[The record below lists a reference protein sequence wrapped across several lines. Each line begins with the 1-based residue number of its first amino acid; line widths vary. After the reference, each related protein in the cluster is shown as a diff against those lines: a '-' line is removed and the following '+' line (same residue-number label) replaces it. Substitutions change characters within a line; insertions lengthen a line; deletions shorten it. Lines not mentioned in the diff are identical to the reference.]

1 MQQRPAIE
9 ERGDIIGGLGR
20 FRIISLL
27 LFGCRRSVLI
37 HIGKNSSFLFYAD
50 VHDGHLES
58 GHLTCTSSAREPRLC
73 GFGFNITCL
82 GLSSTL
88 LARLVAVWR
97 CCCSRARAQLIEV
110 AFCNF
115 GGGAINVYVLYRR
128 HLVVF
133 ARLPP
138 PLEVWV
144 PCFSATAFW
153 VGFLSARTIEGC
165 SGRSFDV
172 TIMRQPCWITRRAR
186 VYTTILWGAICLKI
200 VQKAFFLVSCVS
212 FLVSIICSD
221 FINPATDYSKSHTGY
236 ILDI

>member
-1 MQQRPAIE
+1 M
-9 ERGDIIGGLGR
+9 
-20 FRIISLL
+20 S
-27 LFGCRRSVLI
+27 
-37 HIGKNSSFLFYAD
+37 
-50 VHDGHLES
+50 
-58 GHLTCTSSAREPRLC
+58 
-73 GFGFNITCL
+73 L

-144 PCFSATAFW
+144 PCFSATINFAFW
-153 VGFLSARTIEGC
+153 VGFLSDRGVAVG
-165 SGRSFDV
+165 
-172 TIMRQPCWITRRAR
+172 
-186 VYTTILWGAICLKI
+186 GALTS
-200 VQKAFFLVSCVS
+200 QSCVS
-212 FLVSIICSD
+212 HVGLHVERVYILLYYGAPSVSKLYKKHFFSIPRVVSIICSD

-236 ILDI
+236 INPSLDI